1 MTDPVPTT
9 PKPTPAEN
17 VTFAQLQ
24 TRALELF
31 KNPAVLAGGAIV
43 LGIVVARLTA
53 GQKLRETAVRKV
65 ADLVKDKAAATFFPN
80 ASVPP
85 VTSPP
90 PPAPAAAT
98 SSTPTVPWMTAGRQ
112 ILDTLAPNLGEQL
125 KKRLAEIL
133 PNPHN

>member
-1 MTDPVPTT
+1 MPDPLPQPPTAL
-9 PKPTPAEN
+9 PTES
-17 VTFAQLQ
+17 VSFAQLQ
-24 TRALELF
+24 TRAVELL

-80 ASVPP
+80 APTP
-85 VTSPP
+85 AAVTT
-90 PPAPAAAT
+90 PAPAAEPVAPT
-98 SSTPTVPWMTAGRQ
+98 TPWLVAGKQ
-112 ILDTLAPNLGEQL
+112 LLDALAPNLGEQL
-125 KKRLAEIL
+125 KKRLAEVL